1 LAVLPK
7 AFTLAKFDAEPV
19 EDLFEKTL
27 SNLELAQGWLWVMET
42 EMSRKKGLRLLTGLK
57 DDRERGVVRAGLEV
71 AKSIAG
77 KAI

>member
-1 LAVLPK
+1 
-7 AFTLAKFDAEPV
+7 
-19 EDLFEKTL
+19 
-27 SNLELAQGWLWVMET
+27 
-42 EMSRKKGLRLLTGLK
+42 LTGLK